1 MKVKELIEQLL
12 ACDQEKFVFVYDDAN
27 IFMAIGVDEL
37 RDRVD
42 INMQRK
48 E

>member
-1 MKVKELIEQLL
+1 MKVKELIAQLL
-12 ACDQEKFVFVYDDAN
+12 NCDQDKFVYVYDDAN
-27 IFMAIGVDEL
+27 IFRTLAVDEL

-42 INMQRK
+42 INIQRD

>member
-1 MKVKELIEQLL
+1 MKVKDLIDQLL

-27 IFMAIGVDEL
+27 IFMTIGVDEL

-42 INMQRK
+42 INIQR
-48 E
+48 EE